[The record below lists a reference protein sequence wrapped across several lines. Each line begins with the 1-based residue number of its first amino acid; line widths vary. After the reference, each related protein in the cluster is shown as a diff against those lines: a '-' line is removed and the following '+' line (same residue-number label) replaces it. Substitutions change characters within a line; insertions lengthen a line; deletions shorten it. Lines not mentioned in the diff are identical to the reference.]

1 MVGRATNVLPTG
13 GWPGDQEVASVTLDY
28 DDRHRRR
35 IRLRT
40 DDDRAVQLDLDTATQ
55 LADGDGLQLE
65 NGGYVRVVA
74 AHEDVA
80 DLRCNGLL
88 ETARIAW
95 HVGNRHIPVEV
106 LDDGVLRIRDD
117 HVIVEMAERLG
128 AVVNRL
134 KAPFSPESGAYSEAS
149 SAASHARYTNHAH
162 GDNGRSHDH

>member
-1 MVGRATNVLPTG
+1 MVGRATSVLKAG
-13 GWPGDQEVASVTLDY
+13 DWPLDQESASVTLDY

-40 DDDRAVQLDLDTATQ
+40 DDDRAVQLDLDDATR
-55 LADGDGLQLE
+55 LADGDGLVLE

-74 AHEDVA
+74 AQEAVA
-80 DLRCNGLL
+80 DIRCHGLI

-106 LDDGVLRIRDD
+106 LHDGTLRIRDD

-128 AVVNRL
+128 GHVTRL
-134 KAPFSPESGAYSEAS
+134 RAAFSPEPGAYAGASEV
-149 SAASHARYTNHAH
+149 HAH
-162 GDNGRSHDH
+162 DTSHEHGGHGHNHDH